1 MNESENLPE
10 NENLPEKI
18 TEGKASGKTAGRVLG
33 DLIPTA
39 TVGTLFVV
47 ILMLVVFSAVS
58 YQRSVSV
65 NDMNNNTRAVLS
77 YVTTA
82 VKSNEGSEIRL
93 ENEGGVSVLSIAD
106 EESGYVQRIFGKD
119 GKVLETYMVTG
130 EAPVEADAIEIG
142 QSELFEMELNEGL
155 LTIRT
160 DFGTSYVRVP

>member
-1 MNESENLPE
+1 MTKSKKGIGDYISVIL
-10 NENLPEKI
+10 I
-18 TEGKASGKTAGRVLG
+18 AVLF
-33 DLIPTA
+33 L
-39 TVGTLFVV
+39 V

-58 YQRSVSV
+58 YQRSVSLQ
-65 NDMNNNTRAVLS
+65 DMNSNARAVRS
-77 YVTTA
+77 YVATA

-119 GKVLETYMVTG
+119 GKVLETYTVTG